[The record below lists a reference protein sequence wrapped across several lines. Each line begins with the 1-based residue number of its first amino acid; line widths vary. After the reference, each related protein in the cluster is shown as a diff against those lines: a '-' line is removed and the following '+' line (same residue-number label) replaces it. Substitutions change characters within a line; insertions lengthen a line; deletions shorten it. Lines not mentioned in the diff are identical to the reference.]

1 MSGVTGFATG
11 MIAGALWLVF
21 FIGLGLTARNSP
33 GHPFKSIRRFRSTGR
48 SLELDVPT
56 ALKNKT
62 PQSPDVRLVNAQ
74 SQARNPDLRR
84 EPPNERPPRQ
94 FERPALRP
102 VPDLAEPTLQIDTA
116 SFFDPETPQ
125 IRPRTRPEPAEKGDQ
140 LLQPANVTAPHLLS
154 AVASG
159 DPDRPRANGYG
170 GLRPSPNVKMRAS
183 GPPPKPPVGPTGP
196 ASSRPSGPPV
206 TPERSFPPAG
216 PPAPSA
222 EPARSEAAPKPSRF
236 GKKDRTKEK
245 AKAQPAAS
253 TPAPAS
259 PPPFPAAASSPK
271 KKDKE
276 KKGMFKIPPK
286 GKEEPK
292 GPAPTRPPVPSRP
305 ATPPKP
311 RFTAP
316 FNYIPPGSAPP
327 PARPTYPTTSS
338 AAGSRKWQPPA
349 SFTPPAS
356 PSFGNW
362 GPKPPEPEPA
372 PPPETA
378 SGAADVSEPFV
389 AAPEPAT
396 EGNSN
401 GHRFGDDHVVEAGPW
416 LLDLNANGSG
426 PGQPQEDPELPAF
439 IELSM
444 FQDPTAAD
452 DIAAEDQV
460 AAEEPESDA
469 AAWMAEEAWPSARTR
484 NQEVWQTDEPAV
496 EQSRLIEDP
505 WLQTGGR
512 RLEPQ
517 QVEDWTS
524 SEAPWPGESRRPTE
538 RIPPSSESEPG
549 RPSGDWVEDPFP
561 APRRESGRGGRFRRS
576 KRASVG
582 RPAEPSPEERLHRVA
597 PPGEELP
604 LSDLRGQ
611 EPPLQPEADIRRQED
626 WAPGQADEP
635 AERDRRDEPW
645 GGVPVMPPG
654 SEHREGDDDW
664 GNRDRRPDRPGRQ
677 GDPEWATDP
686 RLAERAASRVRPVE
700 RDPRWATDPRLQA
713 QAPPPERDPRWATD
727 PRLGQQPAAEAAPP
741 APAAPVED
749 DWKPR
754 SIDLFV
760 DDEESDTD
768 RIAEAAARLKAAKNA
783 IKVENGLAF
792 VLVDDE
798 GRPVL
803 K

>member
-62 PQSPDVRLVNAQ
+62 PETQASDVRVVNTQ
-74 SQARNPDLRR
+74 SQVRDPNPRS
-84 EPPNERPPRQ
+84 EPLHERAPRQ
-94 FERPALRP
+94 FQRPTLRP
-102 VPDLAEPTLQIDTA
+102 VPNLAEPTLQIDTV
-116 SFFDPETPQ
+116 SFFEPETPQ
-125 IRPRTRPEPAEKGDQ
+125 IRPRTRPEPVEMGDW
-140 LLQPANVTAPHLLS
+140 LLQPAHVTAPHLLS
-154 AVASG
+154 AVESG
-159 DPDRPRANGYG
+159 DPDRPRSNGYG

-183 GPPPKPPVGPTGP
+183 GPPPEPPIGP
-196 ASSRPSGPPV
+196 ARPGSSRPSGPPA
-206 TPERSFPPAG
+206 TPERTFAPAG

-222 EPARSEAAPKPSRF
+222 GSAQPEPASKQGRF
-236 GKKDRTKEK
+236 GNKDRKIQK
-245 AKAQPAAS
+245 AKAKPVAS
-253 TPAPAS
+253 TPAPAA
-259 PPPFPAAASSPK
+259 PPTPAAAAAPSQK

-276 KKGMFKIPPK
+276 KRGMFKIPPK

-292 GPAPTRPPVPSRP
+292 GPVPTRPPVPSRP
-305 ATPPKP
+305 ATPPKS

-316 FNYIPPGSAPP
+316 YNYIPPGSAPP
-327 PARPTYPTTSS
+327 VARPTYPTNSP

-349 SFTPPAS
+349 SFTPPVS

-362 GPKPPEPEPA
+362 GPKPQDPEPA
-372 PPPETA
+372 PAPESD
-378 SGAADVSEPFV
+378 SGAAEVSEPFV
-389 AAPEPAT
+389 AAPEPAA
-396 EGNSN
+396 GGHSN

-416 LLDLNANGSG
+416 LLDLNANGNG
-426 PGQPQEDPELPAF
+426 LVQPRKDPELPAF

-452 DIAAEDQV
+452 DIAAEDQGD
-460 AAEEPESDA
+460 AEEPESDVA
-469 AAWMAEEAWPSARTR
+469 AGWMAEEAWPSARSR
-484 NQEVWQTDEPAV
+484 NQEVWQSDEPAV
-496 EQSRLIEDP
+496 EQTRLMEDP

-538 RIPPSSESEPG
+538 RTWAEEPESREAPAARRHPEDPWTQVPRQPAVDPSAESERG
-549 RPSGDWVEDPFP
+549 HSSGDWVEDPFP
-561 APRRESGRGGRFRRS
+561 APRRESGLGGRFRRS
-576 KRASVG
+576 KRAAAG
-582 RPAEPSPEERLHRVA
+582 RPEEPSPEERLHRA
-597 PPGEELP
+597 PPPAEELP
-604 LSDLRGQ
+604 LSDPRGQ
-611 EPPLQPEADIRRQED
+611 EPPLQPPAGVRRQEG
-626 WAPGQADEP
+626 WAPQQA
-635 AERDRRDEPW
+635 A
-645 GGVPVMPPG
+645 G
-654 SEHREGDDDW
+654 
-664 GNRDRRPDRPGRQ
+664 
-677 GDPEWATDP
+677 
-686 RLAERAASRVRPVE
+686 RVRPVE
-700 RDPRWATDPRLQA
+700 RDPQWATDPRLAHQAAGRVRPVERDPQWATDPRLQA
-713 QAPPPERDPRWATD
+713 Q
-727 PRLGQQPAAEAAPP
+727 PAAPAPP
-741 APAAPVED
+741 APEARVEEQ
-749 DWKPR
+749 WKPR
-754 SIDLFV
+754 RIELFV
-760 DDEESDTD
+760 DEEDSETD